1 LQRFVIAFLDEAN
14 PQFAI
19 RSPEFKLPNP
29 KGRLSRSVW
38 RQRIAEVQTARKDA
52 ELEKLAR
59 NRKCKLIFIYFFF
72 LKEKT
77 SWNSKSSRYG

>member
-59 NRKCKLIFIYFFF
+59 NRKCNLYLFFF
-72 LKEKT
+72 T